1 MSNNIKVNPFYPL
14 EGLAVSGLNDII
26 GNIPVPSPGV
36 PKVEVL
42 AELITQY
49 CTTVF
54 FNAANVATIDQAQIY
69 GLVTEILNNL
79 SSDSWCAD
87 CCDNTFNSYKQMQAK
102 IEAMGIFTE
111 MEMTYINQIIGMPC
125 NPQVLIDAD
134 EIERSLNTI
143 QTSLLVENNISSM
156 NKVSVLMLIS
166 ASKSM
171 SRYWINNVGGA
182 WITYTNPTPVDLIRP
197 LWLASLLGSIVSLNY
212 LVPTGPS
219 SIFTVQTVQGL
230 VGMLAGSS
238 SYAILR

>member
-36 PKVEVL
+36 PKVEEL

-102 IEAMGIFTE
+102 IEVMGIFTE
-111 MEMTYINQIIGMPC
+111 MEMPYVNQIIGMPC
-125 NPQVLIDAD
+125 NPQIIIDVD
-134 EIERSLNTI
+134 EIERLLNSI
-143 QTSLLVENNISSM
+143 QTSLLVENSLSPMSKVNI
-156 NKVSVLMLIS
+156 LMLIS
-166 ASKSM
+166 VSKSM

-182 WITYTNPTPVDLIRP
+182 WVNYTNPTPADLIRP

-212 LVPTGPS
+212 LVSSGTS
-219 SIFTVQTVQGL
+219 SIYTVQTIQGL
-230 VGMLAGSS
+230 VGTLAGST